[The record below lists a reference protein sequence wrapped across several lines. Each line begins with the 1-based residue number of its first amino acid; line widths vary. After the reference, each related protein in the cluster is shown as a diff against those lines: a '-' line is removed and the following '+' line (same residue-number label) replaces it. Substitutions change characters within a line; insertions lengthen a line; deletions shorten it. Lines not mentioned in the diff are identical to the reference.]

1 MRNSCPN
8 LVNGES
14 QQIVRLCTIVRVFDL
29 LYELTIEYRVAGVA
43 RISTFKRER
52 LRDKKALVSSLRL
65 AALRAGLIELGDA
78 FGVVFGDFESKID
91 RFFFNAG
98 I

>member
-1 MRNSCPN
+1 MRNSCPD
-8 LVNGES
+8 LVSGDS
-14 QQIVRLCTIVRVFDL
+14 RQIVKLCTIVRVFDL
-29 LYELTIEYRVAGVA
+29 LYELTIEYRIAGVA
-43 RISTFKRER
+43 RISTFKREN

-78 FGVVFGDFESKID
+78 FGVVFGNIESAID
-91 RFFFNAG
+91 RFFNAD